1 MIQRPCFDTLYN
13 FLKQCQN
20 KKKLFQHHPY
30 NPGCLQ
36 SKWPALPGSNL
47 IYFQWLR
54 ENYYVQNGEAAD
66 LPKKG
71 KNKSKCIAL
80 KKQTTSRNRTFL
92 HSSALSSI
100 DIFWQ
105 SGPKCIWPCCC
116 FPPSPLLQQQQQQQ
130 QHANLGNFLQS
141 VWRHFFLT
149 WKNLT

>member
-1 MIQRPCFDTLYN
+1 MLLSVVPPVPKDLFSFVLALNSTPTQHYSLQTEDSTAMFRHIVQ
-13 FLKQCQN
+13 FLTAIPKQ
-20 KKKLFQHHPY
+20 KKLFQHHPY

-92 HSSALSSI
+92 HSSALSSL
-100 DIFWQ
+100 DIF
-105 SGPKCIWPCCC
+105 
-116 FPPSPLLQQQQQQQ
+116 
-130 QHANLGNFLQS
+130 
-141 VWRHFFLT
+141 
-149 WKNLT
+149 